1 MRVEQ
6 TSPTTF
12 ELQTDNGCVTLAGY
26 STETMGAPGVYWY
39 RIAVISR
46 ETAKAAFLADP
57 RVQAALADK
66 STPSNQSCQKGQ
78 S

>member
-39 RIAVISR
+39 RIAIISR

-57 RVQAALADK
+57 RVQAAL
-66 STPSNQSCQKGQ
+66 TNLTTNQTKDTKQ

>member
-26 STETMGAPGVYWY
+26 ATETMGAPGVY
-39 RIAVISR
+39 VIRPDSGLTR
-46 ETAKAAFLADP
+46 DEAAAFFLADP
-57 RVQAALADK
+57 RVQAAITHL
-66 STPSNQSCQKGQ
+66 TTNQTKDTKQ